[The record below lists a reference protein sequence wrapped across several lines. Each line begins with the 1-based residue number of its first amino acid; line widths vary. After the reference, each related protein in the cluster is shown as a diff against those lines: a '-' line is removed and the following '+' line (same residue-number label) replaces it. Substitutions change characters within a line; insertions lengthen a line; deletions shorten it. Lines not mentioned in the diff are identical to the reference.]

1 MLKKFSLLACLMAT
15 SVQAGPADGVAQVSI
30 LPGWTTD
37 DGTQMAA
44 FKITLLPG
52 WKTYWRAPGDA
63 GIPPHIDFSASQNL
77 ASAQFHWPTPE
88 VMDQSGMRSIGYTDG
103 VTVPVELTPHGSGD
117 VTLAG
122 DLVIGVCEEICV
134 PVQLSFNATLPGGG
148 KRDSAIVASLINR
161 PLTAAEGGVEAA
173 TCKISPRD
181 DGLTVTA
188 TLTLPTTGGDEVVV
202 IEAGDPMIWVSESDV
217 SRSGNQLTATSDMVH
232 AGAGAFALD
241 RSALRFTVFGS
252 NHVVDIQGCTGG

>member
-44 FKITLLPG
+44 FKITL
-52 WKTYWRAPGDA
+52 
-63 GIPPHIDFSASQNL
+63 QNL